1 MKDETPFNP
10 IVIPDLNLSSG
21 EPPAA
26 PAEPTPARRKT
37 KPRPVLP
44 RTSRN
49 VALRRALTVPASEP
63 RPAQTEVELPRRKAS
78 SRRSARTTWTRRAL
92 DPKRSALRFA
102 RKVTRKAKVSW
113 KRVKAG
119 ITARLAHLDQ
129 ARLKKVLIGCGV
141 AAAVATAIVV
151 VAKLTPLIVAMLAL
165 LGLGAVLQ
173 MWGRLCTLHPAC
185 TPWITV
191 AGLPM
196 PSWRCWASTCWSN

>member
-1 MKDETPFNP
+1 MKDEVPFNP
-10 IVIPDLNLSSG
+10 VLIPTMTLPVN

-26 PAEPTPARRKT
+26 PTEPKTARPKT

-44 RTSRN
+44 RASRN
-49 VALRRALTVPASEP
+49 GTLRRALTIPASEP
-63 RPAQTEVELPRRKAS
+63 SPAQPEAESPRRKAS
-78 SRRSARTTWTRRAL
+78 SRRSARTVRTRWAL

-119 ITARLAHLDQ
+119 ITARLANLDQ
-129 ARLKKVLIGCGV
+129 TKLKKVLIGCGV

-151 VAKLTPLIVAMLAL
+151 VAKLTPLIVALLAL

-173 MWGRLCTLHPAC
+173 MWGRLRTLQPA
-185 TPWITV
+185 
-191 AGLPM
+191 
-196 PSWRCWASTCWSN
+196 